1 MRGIASTCV
10 LSACVALTGCM
21 TVSENGLYKEFRS
34 FGFSRSE
41 ANCMVRSLEMDLS
54 PEELSALARAAPWV
68 ANDLDHREVI
78 YALMRKSDKR
88 VKGALADAGNACLAE
103 EN

>member
-1 MRGIASTCV
+1 MRGFAFACTALACV
-10 LSACVALTGCM
+10 LSAGCM

-41 ANCMVRSLEMDLS
+41 ANCMVQSLEMDLS
-54 PEELSALARAAPWV
+54 QDELSALARAAPWV
-68 ANDLDHREVI
+68 GNDLGRRDVL

-88 VKGALADAGNACLAE
+88 VKGALADAGNECLAE
-103 EN
+103 EK